1 MANFGQDE
9 IEFAEFEEVVARW
22 IREKLQQGLEA
33 ALGGDDD
40 DEDEDEDGKLDRP
53 VLVRVFAYWAV
64 SLMLMALC
72 CR

>member
-1 MANFGQDE
+1 MENFGQDE

-40 DEDEDEDGKLDRP
+40 DEDEDEEDGKLNRLRTIFSRWGALLIP
-53 VLVRVFAYWAV
+53 
-64 SLMLMALC
+64 MALC